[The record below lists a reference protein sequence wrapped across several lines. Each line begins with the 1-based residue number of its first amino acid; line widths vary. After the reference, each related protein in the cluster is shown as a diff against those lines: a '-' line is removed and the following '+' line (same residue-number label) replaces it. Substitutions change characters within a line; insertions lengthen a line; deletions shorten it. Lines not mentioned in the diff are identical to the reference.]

1 MDSKKIRPYLDRV
14 YFAFKGGKLLSK
26 LQVLKEA
33 FLKMERMRLLYVAL
47 YTVLGIILY
56 VSMYSNVKPEMLHLK
71 LLDESP
77 TNIYSPVTIEDKE
90 STKDKQQQAKDEV
103 EDIYSLNTEYAQ
115 NQVDLVSTI
124 FDSIQDVNK
133 EYDKKSD
140 DALLDAE
147 AVLKEKKTMLETKLP
162 KDVVRSL
169 GQDTLLNL
177 FQANDKQLST
187 AKDSVVTVV
196 HYLMKG
202 RITVSDV
209 QSKKEQAKSQLVY
222 TNVSSDVKKAMYD
235 VAEFSIIPNVVYN
248 RSETSDR
255 RQTAIQQVDPVI
267 IKQGQILVEEGQLI
281 TRDIYRQLKLV
292 GLLDNKNTIQPFL
305 GLLLIV
311 IVFLAMIMYYFQ
323 QLKKG
328 TYRTL
333 LMYVITVSVTIIIMK
348 IVSLFQKIEFTD
360 LGYLAPVALGAL
372 LVRIL
377 INERI
382 AIATSFLLAGTG
394 SIIFNTGT
402 TTAFNGQI
410 GLYFLISSVAGVLF
424 LSEQHRRSRILQAGL
439 FVSLINVVV
448 ILAILLIKNN
458 GQLETI
464 NLGYYGIMAVVSGL
478 VASILTIGLLPFFEA
493 GFGILS
499 TMKLIELS
507 NPNHPLLRKILT
519 EAPGTY
525 HHSVMVANLSEAAC
539 EAIGASGLLARVG
552 SYYHDIGKTRR
563 PQYFIENQ
571 MNVSNPHDQLSPE
584 VSRSIIIA
592 HATDGAEIL
601 RRHKLPRE
609 FVDIAAQHH
618 GTTLLKYFYYKALEL
633 DKDHVKEEDYR
644 YPGPKAQT
652 KEAAVIGIAD
662 SVEAAVR
669 SMPNPTPE
677 KIESLVRNIIKDRL
691 QDEQFSECDITLK
704 ELETVATSLCE
715 TLNGIFHSRI
725 EYPEFNKRG
734 DQNK

>member
-1 MDSKKIRPYLDRV
+1 
-14 YFAFKGGKLLSK
+14 

-140 DALLDAE
+140 DASLDAE

-209 QSKKEQAKSQLVY
+209 QSKKDQAKSQLVY

-323 QLKKG
+323 QLKKA

-410 GLYFLISSVAGVLF
+410 ALYFLISSVAGVLF

>member
-1 MDSKKIRPYLDRV
+1 
-14 YFAFKGGKLLSK
+14 
-26 LQVLKEA
+26 
-33 FLKMERMRLLYVAL
+33 MERMRLLYVAL

>member
-1 MDSKKIRPYLDRV
+1 
-14 YFAFKGGKLLSK
+14 
-26 LQVLKEA
+26 
-33 FLKMERMRLLYVAL
+33 MRLLYVAL
-47 YTVLGIILY
+47 YTILGIILY

-140 DALLDAE
+140 DASLDAE
-147 AVLKEKKTMLETKLP
+147 AVLKEKRAMLETKLP

-323 QLKKG
+323 QLKKA

-704 ELETVATSLCE
+704 ELETVARSLCE

-734 DQNK
+734 DQKK

>member
-1 MDSKKIRPYLDRV
+1 M
-14 YFAFKGGKLLSK
+14 SK

>member
-1 MDSKKIRPYLDRV
+1 M
-14 YFAFKGGKLLSK
+14 SK

-47 YTVLGIILY
+47 YTILGIILY

-140 DALLDAE
+140 DASLDAE
-147 AVLKEKKTMLETKLP
+147 AVLKEKRAMLETKLP

-323 QLKKG
+323 QLKKA

-704 ELETVATSLCE
+704 ELETVARSLCE

-734 DQNK
+734 DQKK

>member
-1 MDSKKIRPYLDRV
+1 
-14 YFAFKGGKLLSK
+14 
-26 LQVLKEA
+26 
-33 FLKMERMRLLYVAL
+33 MERMRLLYVAL

-402 TTAFNGQI
+402 TTVFNGQI